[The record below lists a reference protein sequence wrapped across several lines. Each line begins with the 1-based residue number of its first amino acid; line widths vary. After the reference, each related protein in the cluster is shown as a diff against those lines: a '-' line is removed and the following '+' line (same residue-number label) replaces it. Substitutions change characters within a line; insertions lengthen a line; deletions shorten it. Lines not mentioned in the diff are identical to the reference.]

1 MLGQVANLGAR
12 YNEWVVSPVDR
23 KLRLFCN
30 PILESLTITPWYVVP
45 LVWIPIILYFIVHG
59 TRKYIQLTE
68 GESIYYLNGNQLS
81 TVLVDEWN
89 NR

>member
-1 MLGQVANLGAR
+1 
-12 YNEWVVSPVDR
+12 
-23 KLRLFCN
+23 
-30 PILESLTITPWYVVP
+30 LTITPWYVVP

-81 TVLVDEWN
+81 TVLVDGWN